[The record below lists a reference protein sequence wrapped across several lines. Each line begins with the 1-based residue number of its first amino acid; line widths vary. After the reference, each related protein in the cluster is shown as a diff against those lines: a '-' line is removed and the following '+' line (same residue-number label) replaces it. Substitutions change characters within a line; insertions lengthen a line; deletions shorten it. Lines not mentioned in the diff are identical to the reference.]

1 MSKENSN
8 NQQGNNTKQPS
19 KNVNNQSTSINRR
32 GRDTSNHK
40 TKKHQPNKKKT
51 RTYTSRQ
58 NNETKNNEQNSAN
71 ELKGNENLKGGLNI
85 ARKVATGNII
95 GATKSA
101 LKFKGNKKV
110 RNKRIRNTIIQMLA
124 PIIIIILLAG
134 SIFAIFGSV
143 FDTVKEVITGVIES
157 IIDVF
162 DGDVTDKP
170 IEITDEQVDTII
182 NSIEDLGVSAED
194 LKLLGDYDENATD
207 EEKQEELRKYIREF
221 YKAQLVT
228 ETLNYHHKENTDTDT
243 YGAVYIYRGT
253 DRSNREELEYI
264 SYQDMQELQRSGDPS
279 ATKYFTIDSSG
290 NLLIAYNNQTI
301 VSTGYSL
308 DGLGE
313 PSIESNIVFT
323 TVDYRSAISQYTT
336 KMNFLISLTMISQNP
351 EFAAAVADLI
361 KNSRIEISVMDKTTT
376 RVRTEIHS
384 YTLNEKEED
393 SDEIK
398 SYDDLTYI
406 TRTTNVS
413 TEPSIN
419 VTYVNTW
426 FCEQSIAY
434 EQINEGPTEISNVT
448 VNGENG
454 SEENGEEQWI
464 TNHTINTIETVETV
478 KYLGKAEDVTFTL
491 GQRGD
496 AQRYAN
502 GEIEE
507 PTFIGLME
515 TEFRIPYSKRTAE
528 AGSNLVS
535 GAEMLFSLLQKDPEL
550 ENIETIMRYALY
562 IYSGRDYGVTSLDGS
577 IFEIRDLSV
586 ITTVGN
592 LSAFGTTLTR
602 EEFIQMAT
610 DYGNTLNSSDY
621 NTYIVPYLGD
631 FYDIATSSEYNV
643 NPALVLAHAC
653 LETSFGSSNACKNDR
668 NYFGMAHYNGASS
681 GNRYS
686 SVADS
691 IRDYCAWVVD
701 NATPGTSAYS
711 SNLSRGQELAQGNEL
726 LSGTPDTNIYVLYCR
741 YAQLGST
748 HISDEPDFSNPAGI
762 DYYESQ
768 GSNWGSGGRIYIY
781 SMYETG
787 GLYTGEYATR
797 CGHPNGSDP
806 TTVSERADYAVYS
819 CNSRIQI
826 AKDIFGN
833 SVFGG
838 EGTTNVG
845 GVDVE
850 TYTSS
855 SGKTYVQYKQN
866 VGPWADMNYGGGT
879 IAAQGCSITALA
891 ITLSGYGFNYTPADW
906 SGPLISMTG
915 ELISDLPGTSEVG
928 ILEEQQAYLTV
939 QPENKTDIQNHLK
952 TGNPVI
958 IHVLGRDQY
967 NSSYTSNQH
976 WMVLLDINDDGS
988 QVYVSNPYSTGKNG
1002 WDSIDEV
1009 LKSLCCYMKVSQ

>member
-228 ETLNYHHKENTDTDT
+228 ETLNYHHKENTDQDT

-253 DRSNREELEYI
+253 DRSNRGELEYI

-279 ATKYFTIDSSG
+279 ATKYFTIDNSG
-290 NLLIAYNNQTI
+290 NLLIAYTNQTI

-308 DGLGE
+308 NGLGE
-313 PSIESNIVFT
+313 TSNEANIVFT

-434 EQINEGPTEISNVT
+434 EQIKEGPTEISNVT

-454 SEENGEEQWI
+454 SEEDGEEQWI

-496 AQRYAN
+496 AERYAN

-577 IFEIRDLSV
+577 IFEIREFRDISV
-586 ITTVGN
+586 SSNGLLKDYIRRFEYTTSPPTNADGTKYIIEEGSNGEPVVG
-592 LSAFGTTLTR
+592 
-602 EEFIQMAT
+602 
-610 DYGNTLNSSDY
+610 YGVD
-621 NTYIVPYLGD
+621 V
-631 FYDIATSSEYNV
+631 TSSMNTFIEAGYSTEIGAEVDIDFVDALEDQIRNNYYNQIKSITSGLNLTEYQIHALTSRAYNCGVSGAVSTLRGSPSMNFADSYNDYWNEETDNLFEEKNNNANFNHSLYVEYMSKPTDNLLGLVTRRESEWILFQTGYYNV
-643 NPALVLAHAC
+643 LDQWYADAGNIIEIADQLHQAQITWTYSDGGTLYWNDIEMSINNPNNVTCCATFV
-653 LETSFGSSNACKNDR
+653 
-668 NYFGMAHYNGASS
+668 
-681 GNRYS
+681 S
-686 SVADS
+686 SVL
-691 IRDYCAWVVD
+691 Y
-701 NATPGTSAYS
+701 
-711 SNLSRGQELAQGNEL
+711 
-726 LSGTPDTNIYVLYCR
+726 LSGLFTEEQMNSFNYNYCPTLYSFLTNNGWKSITSYDDLEPGDVVFLDYERDGSYDHVQLYAGNDTWYSD
-741 YAQLGST
+741 GST
-748 HISDEPDFSNPAGI
+748 DAIQSAAP
-762 DYYESQ
+762 YSQ
-768 GSNWGSGGRIYIY
+768 GSWARENFAIALR
-781 SMYETG
+781 
-787 GLYTGEYATR
+787 
-797 CGHPNGSDP
+797 PN
-806 TTVSERADYAVYS
+806 
-819 CNSRIQI
+819 
-826 AKDIFGN
+826 
-833 SVFGG
+833 
-838 EGTTNVG
+838 
-845 GVDVE
+845 
-850 TYTSS
+850 
-855 SGKTYVQYKQN
+855 
-866 VGPWADMNYGGGT
+866 
-879 IAAQGCSITALA
+879 
-891 ITLSGYGFNYTPADW
+891 
-906 SGPLISMTG
+906 
-915 ELISDLPGTSEVG
+915 
-928 ILEEQQAYLTV
+928 
-939 QPENKTDIQNHLK
+939 
-952 TGNPVI
+952 
-958 IHVLGRDQY
+958 
-967 NSSYTSNQH
+967 
-976 WMVLLDINDDGS
+976 
-988 QVYVSNPYSTGKNG
+988 
-1002 WDSIDEV
+1002 
-1009 LKSLCCYMKVSQ
+1009 